1 MIRRIIPGGITNTI
15 DASIFLLKTFNVK
28 EWYCDVNTK
37 EIIDIIFEEE
47 RKAGRAMLIEWVH
60 EDRYKLTFVHL
71 YNKPRKKFIGF
82 IKHEGS

>member
-47 RKAGRAMLIEWVH
+47 RKAGRAMLIE
-60 EDRYKLTFVHL
+60 
-71 YNKPRKKFIGF
+71 
-82 IKHEGS
+82 